1 MKPHTMLPGCN
12 LFDAA
17 SARSVGVGAALHQRP
32 PRLVASSGAAQP
44 GGLLCTREDMAAFC
58 RLDIN
63 EVDWKQ
69 VREKLRKLGD
79 EDQELDVQILSCA
92 LAAQ

>member
-1 MKPHTMLPGCN
+1 M
-12 LFDAA
+12 AE
-17 SARSVGVGAALHQRP
+17 ARSVGVGAALHQRP

-63 EVDWKQ
+63 EVNWKQ